1 MGLDIAF
8 LVKNSHDCI
17 DRALFLSAI
26 LSWIVFINFHGDGH
40 TISLFRFIE
49 SGSLSAD
56 WAIRMDR
63 LTAIMLVVI
72 NTVSALVHL
81 YSWGY
86 MDKDPQWKQGESYK
100 PRFFAYLSFF
110 YICYVDVGHIR

>member
-1 MGLDIAF
+1 MEIVLLFAP
-8 LVKNSHDCI
+8 LVGSIICGFGHRILGEKISMMVSTG
-17 DRALFLSAI
+17 ALFISAI
-26 LSWIVFINFHGDGH
+26 LSWVVFINFHGDGH

-100 PRFFAYLSFF
+100 PRFFA
-110 YICYVDVGHIR
+110 